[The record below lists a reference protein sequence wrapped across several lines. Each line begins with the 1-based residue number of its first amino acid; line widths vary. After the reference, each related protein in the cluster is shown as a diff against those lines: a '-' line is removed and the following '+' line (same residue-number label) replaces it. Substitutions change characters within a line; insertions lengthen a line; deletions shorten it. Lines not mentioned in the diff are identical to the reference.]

1 MPTTSTVRASGAAL
15 RSTFAKRGLV
25 GIENRLLA
33 TVTFLSVLAGLCQ
46 AALLLVIASAASSM
60 TRGGEP
66 ATASALPFSDASLSA
81 SELLSVGL
89 LLVGALVILEVSIS
103 WSQATLQARAQASV
117 RKRLLSSYASA
128 SFDAQNALPRGDQ
141 QHVLNSLTSQASTIA
156 GQLGNTFVAV
166 ANFATLAISAFIL
179 SPVAAVTVV
188 AGLGLMLAL
197 LRPLLRR
204 GRSSG
209 DDHTRA
215 QRQLSATL
223 VERLEVAL
231 EVRSFGV
238 DDEITHHVQD
248 EVDAVSSEF
257 RRLRFIGRMSSVTY
271 RVGAMTMVLFMLLV
285 IDRLGSSDLAALT
298 GALLML
304 LRSLGYGQAAQAAYQ
319 VISETLPI
327 VEQLEAEEQRLLT
340 SDTSRTASVTP
351 SEFGS
356 LELRKV
362 GFAYGGGVNVLDDIE
377 FSIDPGDFVA
387 IVGASGS
394 GKSTLMS
401 LLLRLREPTAGEL
414 RLGHSNLR
422 DIDTE
427 WWHRQVGYV
436 PQVSKL
442 QSGSVIEAIRFH
454 RDWISDADVRRA
466 AALAHIGDEVEGW
479 PDGFETQVGQLGDQL
494 SGGQR
499 QRIALARALAGK
511 PKLLLLDEPTSSLD
525 PTSERLIGESLE
537 NIRHHTT
544 VVAIAHRLTTVEFA
558 SKVVHVEGGRVIAST
573 GDVHLDLTEALSA

>member
-15 RSTFAKRGLV
+15 RSTFAQRDLV

-60 TRGGEP
+60 TAGTGT
-66 ATASALPFSDASLSA
+66 ATRSALPFFDASLTA
-81 SELLSVGL
+81 SELLGAGL
-89 LLVGALVILEVSIS
+89 LLVAVLVVLEVSIS
-103 WSQATLQARAQASV
+103 WSQATLQARAQAAV
-117 RKRLLSSYASA
+117 RKRLLDSYASA

-156 GQLGNTFVAV
+156 GQLGNTLVAV

-179 SPVAAVTVV
+179 SPFAAMTVV

-238 DDEITHHVQD
+238 DAEITHDVQD
-248 EVDAVSSEF
+248 KVDEVAAEF

-271 RVGAMTMVLFMLLV
+271 RVGAMTMVLLMLLV
-285 IDRLGSSDLAALT
+285 IDRIGSSDLAALT

-319 VISETLPI
+319 VISETLPV
-327 VEQLEAEEQRLLT
+327 VEQLEAEEQRLRT
-340 SDTSRTASVTP
+340 SGASPVSSVTP
-351 SEFGS
+351 SSFGS
-356 LELRKV
+356 LHMSNV
-362 GFAYGGGVNVLDDIE
+362 GFAYAGGVDVLHDIE

-401 LLLRLREPTAGEL
+401 LLLRLREPTVGALHLAGI
-414 RLGHSNLR
+414 NLR
-422 DIDTE
+422 DVDAE
-427 WWHRQVGYV
+427 WWHRQVAYV

-442 QSGSVIEAIRFH
+442 QSGSVTDAIRFH

-466 AALAHIGDEVEGW
+466 AALAHIGEEVEGW

-499 QRIALARALAGK
+499 QRIALARALAGQ

-525 PTSERLIGESLE
+525 PTSERLIGESFE

-558 SKVVHVEGGRVIAST
+558 SKVICVQDGRVVSST
-573 GDVHLDLTEALSA
+573 GDVQLDLTEALSA